1 LNSIK
6 EKVAKFPGSNEQDA
20 STFLDAYII
29 AETTKTNLRIGEE
42 NAAALKT
49 VGRKGNPFE
58 NPEEVPMIFR
68 MMTILI
74 LLWQI
79 SPACVSQAQNATCEM
94 QSEITQYNVEFATSV
109 CIDPVESHIAVGSEK
124 EKVLFENKCKRW
136 SAFIGSSRVFAV
148 NQFITSGIP
157 PVNRFAQAIIKDWM
171 GVEIP
176 PPSSQ
181 RLYNSPGSFGLVK
194 VGADQPDQPRTH
206 TLIVWKSLKGGPGMV
221 GYVLDQLESKE
232 GADPMAKY
240 RVLYPSDR
248 SDPKGKLLV
257 LDASTLEKNLAGD
270 KKDFSVVFLRPSN
283 TVPLYWNQWIQGT
296 DNKNPPTLSK
306 GSSFSYHLDL
316 SALDFRTFIDKN
328 VHPPQMS
335 RPEVQMLV
343 PKLGKY
349 KITVFPIGQFQEK
362 TALTATTEVDD
373 DRLREPLIKGNT
385 PAESRSMREA
395 SATHGALILVH
406 NGNASDRPGL
416 AFSFLPTEAGC
427 ATLVTLI
434 TNEMGNKVIA
444 AWAQSIKVMPP
455 SDQAPADNLPSTAD
469 ECEYSPPSAKL
480 FGMTSAPSFSTDEK
494 TPPSARVSFLDL
506 NKVTLGFF
514 ENVGAETAPTT
525 WILESK
531 QGLQAEMVQIK
542 RHVDGL
548 ITETDKHP
556 LAAGDHDIAKH
567 LKDKLFNCRF
577 EPGGVCL
584 GMQAYEELM
593 NIARPDPRTVST
605 GSERVRVRATFR
617 DISNNIYYLPLHLL
631 RIDDNH
637 RLGDVVRIEQ
647 PLPIPFNALT
657 VKGCTNEF
665 AIGLVVQDDES
676 LDEKQWRTNWLAR
689 MQGKACTDHFY
700 SDISKLKNNFFRKY
714 DPKINPMGL
723 VLLSHHGGG
732 EIADTD
738 KQTDPDRLI
747 NSSDLIRDFGAGSF
761 AILASCSVGAMDEK
775 HQDNSLFLHS
785 LNEKHINAAIVS
797 LFNVPPEVA
806 KSFLD
811 ALQNTLLTLKED
823 TTLFDVF
830 EKSKKQYGESL
841 KNTPLNYLIPKIDLF
856 MLVGDGDVKICKYAQ

>member
-1 LNSIK
+1 M
-6 EKVAKFPGSNEQDA
+6 EEPMRFRTV
-20 STFLDAYII
+20 II
-29 AETTKTNLRIGEE
+29 L
-42 NAAALKT
+42 
-49 VGRKGNPFE
+49 F
-58 NPEEVPMIFR
+58 
-68 MMTILI
+68 
-74 LLWQI
+74 LLWETL
-79 SPACVSQAQNATCEM
+79 AADGVQAQQATCNTRAEP
-94 QSEITQYNVEFATSV
+94 TQYRVEYATSV
-109 CIDPVESHIAVGSEK
+109 CIEPADLRISVGSEK
-124 EKVLFENKCKRW
+124 EKMKFENICNKW
-136 SAFIGSSRVFAV
+136 SSFIGSSRVFEV
-148 NQFITSGIP
+148 NQFTKSVIP
-157 PVNRFAQAIIKDWM
+157 PVNQFAQAIIKDWM
-171 GVEIP
+171 RVEMP

-194 VGADQPDQPRTH
+194 VGLDQSDQPRTH
-206 TLIVWKSLKGGPGMV
+206 TLVVWKSLKGGPGMV
-221 GYVLDQLESKE
+221 GYVLDQLELKE
-232 GADPMAKY
+232 GSDPMAKY
-240 RVLYPSDR
+240 LVLYPSDR

-296 DNKNPPTLSK
+296 DSKIPPTLSK

-316 SALDFRTFIDKN
+316 SALDFHAFIDKN
-328 VHPPQMS
+328 DHPPQMS
-335 RPEVQMLV
+335 SQEVQMLV
-343 PKLGKY
+343 PKLGTY
-349 KITVFPIGQFQEK
+349 KITIFPIGQFQEK

-373 DRLREPLIKGNT
+373 DRLRSPLIRTDKELAKSKT
-385 PAESRSMREA
+385 FKELSEMY
-395 SATHGALILVH
+395 GALYDVH
-406 NGNASDRPGL
+406 AGSRNKL

-455 SDQAPADNLPSTAD
+455 SDQAPADKLPSTAD

-480 FGMTSAPSFSTDEK
+480 FGVTSVPSFSTDEK
-494 TPPSARVSFLDL
+494 TPPSARISFLDL

-514 ENVGAETAPTT
+514 ENVGAETAPKA
-525 WILESK
+525 WILESR

-556 LAAGDHDIAKH
+556 LAAGEQDIAKH
-567 LKDKLFNCRF
+567 LKNKLFNCRF

-593 NIARPDPRTVST
+593 NIARPDPKTGST
-605 GSERVRVRATFR
+605 GSQRARVRATFR

-689 MQGKACTDHFY
+689 MRGKACADNIY
-700 SDISKLKNNFFRKY
+700 SDISELKNNFFRKY

-785 LNEKHINAAIVS
+785 LNERHINAAIVS

-806 KSFLD
+806 KPFLD
-811 ALQNTLLTLKED
+811 ALQNTLLALKEE

-830 EKSKKQYGESL
+830 EKSKIQYGESL

-856 MLVGDGDVKICKYAQ
+856 MLVGDGDVKICRYAQ